1 MRITITFD
9 GIPEML
15 RYINLDKADELVNA
29 AKVYSDIPGNDPA
42 PDQFVNVPVGPN
54 KSVQRT
60 TADII
65 NAAEAKEAA
74 EKKAKKQAEAPAPAP
89 AAEKIDESYR
99 VKVRS
104 VLSALNKKTG
114 ENTAKE
120 LIAEFN
126 ADKLTG
132 VALDDLPA
140 LMAKAQEALNA

>member
-42 PDQFVNVPVGPN
+42 PDQFVNVPVDPN
-54 KSVQRT
+54 KGVQR

-65 NAAEAKEAA
+65 NAAEAKE
-74 EKKAKKQAEAPAPAP
+74 EKKTKKQAEAPAP

>member
-42 PDQFVNVPVGPN
+42 PDQFVNVPVDPN
-54 KSVQRT
+54 KGVQR

-65 NAAEAKEAA
+65 NAAEAKE
-74 EKKAKKQAEAPAPAP
+74 EKKTKKQAEAPAPAT
-89 AAEKIDESYR
+89 EKIDESYR
-99 VKVRS
+99 VKVRN

>member
-42 PDQFVNVPVGPN
+42 PDQFVNVPV
-54 KSVQRT
+54 K
-60 TADII
+60 
-65 NAAEAKEAA
+65 AAEPKDEP
-74 EKKAKKQAEAPAPAP
+74 EKKTKKQAEVPAPAT
-89 AAEKIDESYR
+89 EKIDESYR

>member
-29 AKVYSDIPGNDPA
+29 AKAYSDIPGNDPA
-42 PDQFVNVPVGPN
+42 PDQFVNVPVDPN
-54 KSVQRT
+54 KGVQR

-65 NAAEAKEAA
+65 NAAEAKE
-74 EKKAKKQAEAPAPAP
+74 EKKTKKQPEAPAPAT
-89 AAEKIDESYR
+89 EKIDESYR

-114 ENTAKE
+114 ENTAKD

>member
-42 PDQFVNVPVGPN
+42 PDQFVNVPV
-54 KSVQRT
+54 K
-60 TADII
+60 
-65 NAAEAKEAA
+65 AAEP

-89 AAEKIDESYR
+89 ATEKIDESYR

>member
-42 PDQFVNVPVGPN
+42 PDQFVNVPVDPN
-54 KSVQRT
+54 KGVQR

-65 NAAEAKEAA
+65 NAAEAKE
-74 EKKAKKQAEAPAPAP
+74 EKKTKKQAEAPAPAT
-89 AAEKIDESYR
+89 EKIDESYR